1 MTTATATQSAQS
13 GTSTEFGKTEFLAN
27 AVNYR
32 AHKRMV
38 DACSSYDNIED
49 AKAGLQA
56 VWDALETQVE
66 KGGKYTPDREL
77 GFGSDNAAT
86 IAETLM
92 GLRSTTGATRKAF
105 KDLGNTK

>member
-1 MTTATATQSAQS
+1 MSTETAVKNNVQ
-13 GTSTEFGKTEFLAN
+13 GTSEKFGQDQFLLN

-32 AHKRMV
+32 NHKRIV
-38 DACSSYDNIED
+38 DACSGYDNVED
-49 AKAGLQA
+49 AIAGLTSA
-56 VWDALETQVE
+56 WDALESQVDD
-66 KGGKYTPDREL
+66 GGAYTPDREL

-105 KDLGNTK
+105 KDLGKV

>member
-1 MTTATATQSAQS
+1 MTTATAVQK
-13 GTSTEFGKTEFLAN
+13 STEFGQTEFLAN

-38 DACSSYDNIED
+38 DACSSYDNIDD
-49 AKAGLQA
+49 AMAGLKS
-56 VWDALETQVE
+56 VWDALQVQIE
-66 KGGKYTPDREL
+66 NGGKFTPDREL

-86 IAETLM
+86 IAETLT

-105 KDLGNTK
+105 GSLGKV